1 MTNHYHARPLGV
13 ACQSVCARPEPDG
26 HACDGCRRAVERAGG
41 LIAHGELG
49 FEILV
54 PTDRLAERMATWA
67 DVVRVVR

>member
-1 MTNHYHARPLGV
+1 MSA
-13 ACQSVCARPEPDG
+13 ACQSVCSRPTPEG
-26 HACDGCRRAVERAGG
+26 EACEGCRQAVEEAGG

-54 PTDRLAERMATWA
+54 PTDRLADRMSTWA